1 MTALA
6 RLGNAL
12 VARQRGLLIGVLA
25 VLHLALWAQGDVRF
39 GTLCWLV
46 DVGLFMLWQ
55 PFVHSERRLGAM
67 SLSSFFVM
75 LAIGV
80 WGFGTSLLLLW
91 SAFLAALVGGRV
103 LFVEH
108 RGTRFFYLL
117 AFSYLLSAIL
127 LFILPRLVPNAG
139 DEGVILVRVFLWLGP
154 VLLFLMAVVPVRRE
168 LDTGTVGPV
177 DFVYSVF
184 VFLLVAVL
192 SLGALAFMVLRQ
204 TGYVEALLGTVLVMA
219 AMLFLLAW
227 AWNPRPGFGGVGVF
241 FSRYLLSVGLPF
253 EQWLHRLTLLAAT
266 ERDPSA
272 FLDRVLQ
279 GMLELPWVEGGRWEG
294 NNVQGAFGRQGEH
307 VQAFDVET
315 LRLTLYTRHRLSP
328 ALLWHFRL
336 LTELVAEYYV
346 AKVRE
351 RELEQMSYLRAVYET
366 GARLTH
372 DVKNLLQSLNN
383 LLYLAQSLTGERAGE
398 IQPLLLRQLPVIV
411 QRLEMTLEKL
421 RRPRD
426 GAGPLLGAEAWWAE
440 LRQRFESEGVEFV
453 ADRCLS
459 DAMLPRTLY
468 DSVADNLVQNAL
480 DKRLQEP
487 GIRIR
492 VALEEGGAA
501 LEVSDTGSPVPGAM
515 VAGLF
520 AAPVASENGLGIGLY
535 HAARQAEAM
544 GYHLALENNDEGNVR
559 FSLRRQA

>member
-12 VARQRGLLIGVLA
+12 VARQRGLLVAVLA
-25 VLHLALWAQGDVRF
+25 VLHLALWSQSDVRF

-67 SLSSFFVM
+67 SLSSFLVM

-91 SAFLAALVGGRV
+91 ATFLAALVGGRV

-117 AFSYLLSAIL
+117 AFTYLLGAIL

-139 DEGVILVRVFLWLGP
+139 DEGAMLVRIFLWTGP
-154 VLLFLMAVVPVRRE
+154 VLLLLMVIVPVRSG
-168 LDTGTVGPV
+168 LDKVTVGPV
-177 DFVYSVF
+177 DFVYSLF

-192 SLGALAFMVLRQ
+192 ALGALAFMVLRQ
-204 TGYVEALLGTVLVMA
+204 TGYVEALFGTVLVMA

-253 EQWLHRLTLLAAT
+253 EQWLHRLTLLAET
-266 ERDPSA
+266 EREPA
-272 FLDRVLQ
+272 TFLDRVLQ
-279 GMLELPWVEGGRWEG
+279 QMLELPWVEGGEWSERQA
-294 NNVQGAFGRQGEH
+294 QGSFGVRGEH
-307 VQAFDVET
+307 AQAFSVEP
-315 LRLTLYTRHRLSP
+315 LHLTIYTRHRLSP
-328 ALLWHFRL
+328 ALVWHFRL

-351 RELEQMSYLRAVYET
+351 RELEQMGYLRAVYET

-383 LLYLAQSLTGERAGE
+383 LLYLAQSLTGARAGE

-411 QRLEMTLEKL
+411 QRLEMTLDKL

-426 GAGPLLGAEAWWAE
+426 GAGPMLGAEAWWAE
-440 LRQRFESEGVEFV
+440 FRQRFEADGVEFV

-480 DKRLQEP
+480 DKRLREP
-487 GIRIR
+487 GIQIR
-492 VALEEGGAA
+492 VALEDGGAS
-501 LEVSDTGSPVPGAM
+501 LVVSDTGSPVPAALA
-515 VAGLF
+515 AGLF
-520 AAPVASENGLGIGLY
+520 SAPVASDNGLGIGLY

-544 GYHLALENNDEGNVR
+544 GYQLTLENNAAGEVA
-559 FSLRRQA
+559 FSLRRQG